1 MAGGPKSQDSGADR
15 GRAGLPSAWDRHAL
29 RAHRGGSQRRGGP
42 SPASDRSAD
51 PAAPRGLPRGT
62 QGAERRG
69 ALHGRCQGLRR
80 GRAPCGPAAAF
91 LYGLLKGRLPP
102 PRGDRAHA
110 AQGGRGED
118 EARPSKSAR
127 GDHPAR
133 DPDHHGGPH
142 AGRSRRRDRRGQAR
156 ARMSRGRRQ
165 VRHHTGAGRGR
176 ARPPPNAKAVVTLR
190 KVLRGEVQVVLSGL
204 ERSFLALVRDA
215 HLPLPLT
222 NRAAGGRRV
231 DCPLAGAAAD
241 RRARRL
247 QLPQQPLLLG
257 AGPAPRTRSPR
268 PRRPASPL
276 YPRRR
281 VRPPGFGRGGAAT
294 AARPVTGSR
303 DTGGCPRRRG
313 APVSCAPSAV
323 ETPQSCPGAVESRPT
338 SSPPRPWRRPREPLP
353 PTRPRG
359 ACELSRVLPPGSVEN
374 PPTSFFP
381 PRPGASL
388 ERAAPRPV
396 RPRPMR
402 CAPRAGAARRP
413 GAPARP
419 DGRLSS
425 AR

>member
-1 MAGGPKSQDSGADR
+1 MAGGPKSQASGADR

-176 ARPPPNAKAVVTLR
+176 ARPPPER
-190 KVLRGEVQVVLSGL
+190 EGRGDAAQGPTRRGAGGA
-204 ERSFLALVRDA
+204 ERTRAELPRARARRAPAAAA
-215 HLPLPLT
+215 HEPRGR
-222 NRAAGGRRV
+222 RAAGRLPAGR
-231 DCPLAGAAAD
+231 
-241 RRARRL
+241 
-247 QLPQQPLLLG
+247 
-257 AGPAPRTRSPR
+257 
-268 PRRPASPL
+268 
-276 YPRRR
+276 
-281 VRPPGFGRGGAAT
+281 
-294 AARPVTGSR
+294 
-303 DTGGCPRRRG
+303 
-313 APVSCAPSAV
+313 
-323 ETPQSCPGAVESRPT
+323 
-338 SSPPRPWRRPREPLP
+338 SS
-353 PTRPRG
+353 G
-359 ACELSRVLPPGSVEN
+359 
-374 PPTSFFP
+374 
-381 PRPGASL
+381 
-388 ERAAPRPV
+388 
-396 RPRPMR
+396 
-402 CAPRAGAARRP
+402 
-413 GAPARP
+413 
-419 DGRLSS
+419 
-425 AR
+425 

>member
-1 MAGGPKSQDSGADR
+1 MR
-15 GRAGLPSAWDRHAL
+15 TRRARRSPLEATIRHAIPITTVARTL
-29 RAHRGGSQRRGGP
+29 V
-42 SPASDRSAD
+42 DL
-51 PAAPRGLPRGT
+51 AA
-62 QGAERRG
+62 EI
-69 ALHGRCQGLRR
+69 
-80 GRAPCGPAAAF
+80 
-91 LYGLLKGRLPP
+91 
-102 PRGDRAHA
+102 
-110 AQGGRGED
+110 GED
-118 EARPSKSAR
+118 KL
-127 GDHPAR
+127 
-133 DPDHHGGPH
+133 
-142 AGRSRRRDRRGQAR
+142 AR
-156 ARMSRGRRQ
+156 ACHEAGVRFGTTPAQ
-165 VRHHTGAGRGR
+165 VEAVLARH
-176 ARPPPNAKAVVTLR
+176 PNAKGVVTLR

-241 RRARRL
+241 RRARQL